1 MTPVIPRQRVIPS
14 GGWVAAGIVFLLF
27 FLLLSIILTQADDMP
42 VPVRFIVAILVP
54 LMLAGYTLL
63 IGYVNGDA
71 RRRGMRYVM
80 WTLLA
85 IFLANGI
92 GIILYF
98 ILRDPLLAYCP
109 RCGAGVHPSH
119 AFCPRCGAGVQPA
132 CRACHR
138 TVQTGWTHCAW
149 CGNQL

>member
-1 MTPVIPRQRVIPS
+1 MTPIAHRQKVIPP
-14 GGWVAAGIVFLLF
+14 GGWIAAGIVFLLGF
-27 FLLLSIILTQADDMP
+27 FLLSLLAMTQHAP
-42 VPVRFIVAILVP
+42 WPVRFIAPIVVP

-63 IGYVNGDA
+63 IGYVYGDA

-98 ILRDPLLAYCP
+98 ILRDPLLVYCP
-109 RCGAGVHPSH
+109 RCGAGVLPSH
-119 AFCPRCGAGVQPA
+119 AFCPRCGSGVQIG
-132 CRACHR
+132 RAH
-138 TVQTGWTHCAW
+138 V
-149 CGNQL
+149 

>member
-1 MTPVIPRQRVIPS
+1 MTPVVPRQRVIPS

-42 VPVRFIVAILVP
+42 VPVRLIISILLP

-85 IFLANGI
+85 IFLFNGI

-109 RCGAGVHPSH
+109 RCGAGVQPSH

-138 TVQTGWTHCAW
+138 TVQTGWTNCAW

>member
-14 GGWVAAGIVFLLF
+14 GGWLAAGIVSAVFGLLTSF
-27 FLLLSIILTQADDMP
+27 VVTLASGMPWPLKLIIP
-42 VPVRFIVAILVP
+42 ILIP
-54 LMLAGYTLL
+54 LMLGGYTLL
-63 IGYVNGDA
+63 VGYVYGDA

-98 ILRDPLLAYCP
+98 ILREPLLVYCP
-109 RCGAGVHPSH
+109 RCGAGVQPSH
-119 AFCPRCGAGVQPA
+119 AFCPRCGSGVQPA

-149 CGNQL
+149 CGTQL